1 MEFKEELILIP
12 DNLYK
17 KKPKRKSKSK
27 IKTLY
32 YYKYND
38 ELNKSEKVK
47 AKIKATSKYFYKADF
62 MYKDTA
68 LSEQNKVFDYYKVLK
83 PHIPD
88 KVAIKNLRVRNK
100 KNTPEYTFKKEHS
113 NNEPIIVKFD

>member
-47 AKIKATSKYFYKADF
+47 AKFKATSKYFYKADF

-68 LSEQNKVFDYYKVLK
+68 LSEQNKIFDYYRVLK
-83 PHIPD
+83 PEMPD

-100 KNTPEYTFKKEHS
+100 KNTNLYSFKQEHS
-113 NNEPIIVKFD
+113 INEPIIVKFD